1 MQFQRLS
8 NETSFAHP
16 ITWQELFNP
25 NTELADP
32 NHDLSIGNFRK
43 FLPPT
48 FTIDA
53 LSKLLMFGD
62 YAKARAEA
70 QGCNSMGDEAC
81 LNMCAQI
88 DGRSILPLVQN

>member
-62 YAKARAEA
+62 YAKAKAEA
-70 QGCNSMGDEAC
+70 QGCNSIDPGPEPC
-81 LNMCAQI
+81 SSHIWSFERYLNF
-88 DGRSILPLVQN
+88 